1 MVDMPCLAELRSWID
16 LQKEYFAES
25 KQIDDHLHD
34 QWEAEDEASLV
45 CPSTTF
51 GLVDPETLPDTFLG
65 LSDPPFNIPFPPGTA
80 AEIADF
86 HCLDLQITVRDERKE
101 VDELWDLH
109 RKTDAAIDEAFNGL
123 MDCVRHPFGK
133 DEEEGEEGEEEEES
147 EPDQDRN

>member
-1 MVDMPCLAELRSWID
+1 MVDIPCLAELRSWID

-45 CPSTTF
+45 CPGTTF
-51 GLVDPETLPDTFLG
+51 GLVDPENVARDLPG
-65 LSDPPFNIPFPPGTA
+65 PVRPAVQHPFSPGTA

-109 RKTDAAIDEAFNGL
+109 RQTDAAIDEAFNGL
-123 MDCVRHPFGK
+123 MDCVRHPFGRRR
-133 DEEEGEEGEEEEES
+133 GG
-147 EPDQDRN
+147 RGRRRGGRVRA